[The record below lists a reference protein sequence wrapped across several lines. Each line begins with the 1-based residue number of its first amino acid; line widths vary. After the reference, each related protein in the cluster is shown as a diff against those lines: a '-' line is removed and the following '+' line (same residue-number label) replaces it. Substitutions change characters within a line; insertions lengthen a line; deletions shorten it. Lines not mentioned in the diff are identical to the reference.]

1 MDRSGAAG
9 DLPLQSY
16 FATNVQSK
24 LVENS
29 SIPISHLLYSG
40 FVHARKYDDGHQK
53 PMSRCFSQG
62 FRRLALLLGF
72 LLPGTEQ
79 NKEEQGEAKKIIL
92 SKGGEKTQRML
103 NVPS

>member
-1 MDRSGAAG
+1 MDRSGAAR

-29 SIPISHLLYSG
+29 STPISNLYSG
-40 FVHARKYDDGHQK
+40 FVHARKYDDRHQK
-53 PMSRCFSQG
+53 PMSRCFCQG

-92 SKGGEKTQRML
+92 GHDGERAQRTL
-103 NVPS
+103 NVPI